1 MTKGPP
7 YKVKDLARLTGISVR
22 ALHHDDALGLLSPA
36 ARSEAGYR
44 LYGDADLLRL
54 QQIVVGRELGLSLQE
69 IKRSLDDPRFDGR
82 MALESQR
89 SQLEARQAQTSTMLA
104 AIDAAL
110 AALSHQEEGRTMRDL
125 TQDEITKLFD
135 GFEPSKYEDEV
146 KARRGDTG
154 AYRESARRT
163 ARYGKADWEQYKAEA
178 RAILDEAARL
188 HRSGMPVD
196 GAEALARWRSG
207 IATRSTAGSIPA
219 RRSGMS
225 AWQICTKPTR
235 ASPRASMPTHR
246 D

>member
-1 MTKGPP
+1 MT
-7 YKVKDLARLTGISVR
+7 
-22 ALHHDDALGLLSPA
+22 DAP
-36 ARSEAGYR
+36 
-44 LYGDADLLRL
+44 
-54 QQIVVGRELGLSLQE
+54 
-69 IKRSLDDPRFDGR
+69 
-82 MALESQR
+82 
-89 SQLEARQAQTSTMLA
+89 
-104 AIDAAL
+104 AIDPAL